1 MAENNVNKVPG
12 VSKAFGWISLV
23 LSCLAFFGVL
33 LVLIVAVMPSYN
45 GTSVLIQSED
55 VAKMGVFFLGN
66 VLGYMLSPVGG
77 IAGIVS
83 LITML
88 TKRSRKM
95 LWLPI
100 TGIAVAGCAFI
111 GTVLASV
118 SVIEA
123 L

>member
-12 VSKAFGWISLV
+12 VSKAFGWISLI
-23 LSCLAFFGVL
+23 LSGLAFLGVFMIL
-33 LVLIVAVMPSYN
+33 TVTVMPSYE
-45 GTSVLIQSED
+45 GTSVLIHSED
-55 VAKMGVFFLGN
+55 VAKMGVFFLGT

-118 SVIEA
+118 YTIES